1 MRPRFRLLWL
11 LLICAPKPAG
21 AQSDAQATLS
31 GDPLRMAVGD
41 QSRVFLSV
49 QHDPALSS
57 VVWPAVPDSF
67 GKLEIVEKGKIDTV
81 KTGRFTQYRQ
91 RLLVTGFDSGEFI
104 IPAFQVAVTPK
115 GGSPYQ
121 LTTSQLNILV
131 QTLDV
136 DTTKPIKPI
145 KGILAVP
152 SSWMDYIWYIVG
164 AVILLGVALFF
175 MLRRKPKPAPAAP
188 PPPPAPLHVRTL
200 QALDALE
207 QQGLWQRGEVKEYY
221 VQLTDILRGYIE
233 ARFAVPAME
242 RTTDEL
248 TAAARKHAELCRH
261 VDPLYSILSTAD
273 MAKFARAQPMP
284 DEHVAA
290 LRKTRDFVTATIPRE
305 TVTPPTTP
313 GQQP

>member
-1 MRPRFRLLWL
+1 MRYCYRLLSL
-11 LLICAPKPAG
+11 LLICAPQLAG

-49 QHDPALSS
+49 QHDPALSK
-57 VVWPAVPDSF
+57 VVWPVIPDSF
-67 GKLEIVEKGKIDTV
+67 GKLEILEKAKIDTV
-81 KTGRFTQYRQ
+81 KTGRFLQYTQG
-91 RLLVTGFDSGEFI
+91 LIVTGFDSGEFV
-104 IPAFQVAVTPK
+104 IPSFRVAVTPK
-115 GGSPYQ
+115 GGAPYE
-121 LTTSQLNILV
+121 LTTGQLNILV

-145 KGILAVP
+145 KGIMAVP
-152 SSWMDYIWYIVG
+152 TSWLDYIWYYIGG
-164 AVILLGVALFF
+164 AVLLALILFF
-175 MLRRKPKPAPAAP
+175 VLRRKPKPAPVTP
-188 PPPPAPLHVRTL
+188 PPPTVPLHVRTL
-200 QALDALE
+200 DALDKLE

-233 ARFAVPAME
+233 ARFAVPALE

-248 TAAARKHAELCRH
+248 TAAARQHAELCRH
-261 VDPLYSILSTAD
+261 VDPLHMILSTAD

-290 LRKTRDFVTATIPRE
+290 LRATREFVSATVPKE
-305 TVTPPTTP
+305 SPNAKSP